1 MSPNIE
7 LAGAPSAQSERS
19 GPLTTPPELAGPLP
33 RAARITSVGIT
44 TAVYAAVLVV
54 LAAAGVVWLS
64 MRAVH
69 GLEHRAALRHGGV
82 VASGEITRLH
92 YAGRSSTLIVNYT
105 FSFGG
110 TYYKGDAPAPRR
122 LKHAFQE
129 HDFVDIRYLP
139 NNPAVNHPAAWEEST
154 LSFFMPFIV
163 PFVPALIAYLLLMV
177 LPFEK
182 HLAVEG
188 VFATAEVT
196 EIFRAKTG
204 FGVKYEFRTQ
214 DGAMA
219 KGSSVDG
226 SRREIGSKVG
236 VVYLRRNPAHN
247 RAYPLQYYRVA
258 E

>member
-1 MSPNIE
+1 MSPDIDFD
-7 LAGAPSAQSERS
+7 GASSAQSEHS
-19 GPLTTPPELAGPLP
+19 APLTTPPELTRPSP
-33 RAARITSVGIT
+33 RTVCITSYGVST
-44 TAVYAAVLVV
+44 VVYAAVLLV
-54 LAAAGVVWLS
+54 LAVAGVAWFNA
-64 MRAVH
+64 RAVQ
-69 GLEHRAALRHGGV
+69 GLEHRAALRQGGV

-92 YAGRSSTLIVNYT
+92 FAGRSSTLIVNYT
-105 FSFGG
+105 FSVGG
-110 TYYKGDAPAPRR
+110 TFYNGEAPAPRR

-129 HDFVDIRYLP
+129 HDFLDIRYLP

-182 HLAVEG
+182 HLAAEG
-188 VFATAEVT
+188 VFAAAEVT
-196 EIFRAKTG
+196 ETFRAKTG

-226 SRREIGSKVG
+226 SRREPGTKIGVI
-236 VVYLRRNPAHN
+236 YLRQNPARN